1 MIIAE
6 LFKNQKN
13 EVNDELVKH
22 DQKLKK
28 MHFYKEQ
35 LAQQIDKHRIEMKSE
50 WNICTEEILD
60 KLQVQENRMQDIE
73 IRHLAVLEF
82 QKKFSEFQIK
92 VFEVIELLD
101 TVKDIPRFVERTIP
115 VLTHL
120 QISEAL

>member
-1 MIIAE
+1 
-6 LFKNQKN
+6 
-13 EVNDELVKH
+13 
-22 DQKLKK
+22 
-28 MHFYKEQ
+28 
-35 LAQQIDKHRIEMKSE
+35 
-50 WNICTEEILD
+50 
-60 KLQVQENRMQDIE
+60 MQDIE